1 MLYKLKNYSYGILTI
16 LFYEFPLF
24 IIKIKIKIKIE
35 KYWNIYI
42 YIYV

>member
-42 YIYV
+42 YV